1 VPVTVVI
8 AAHNEGH
15 QVEECVASVPWADEV
30 LVVENDSTDDTL
42 ARARTAGA
50 TAFSHPFTSIGAQ
63 RNAAIAR
70 AAHDWILVVDADER
84 GTPALG
90 AAVAGV
96 IRSGGNEAWRIP
108 RRNVF
113 LGREIRHGGWERDR
127 PVRLFRSHLRY
138 DERPVHEHVVT
149 TGEPGVLAES
159 LWHRP
164 YESLDRYFAK
174 LARYS
179 RDWARQNHARG
190 RRASILTLLVRPP
203 ARVFS
208 TLVLRGGWRD
218 GGPGVVLAVLA
229 GVSVAA
235 KYAHLW
241 ALEHQEPEEGP
252 WRAG

>member
-1 VPVTVVI
+1 
-8 AAHNEGH
+8 
-15 QVEECVASVPWADEV
+15 
-30 LVVENDSTDDTL
+30 
-42 ARARTAGA
+42 
-50 TAFSHPFTSIGAQ
+50 
-63 RNAAIAR
+63 
-70 AAHDWILVVDADER
+70 
-84 GTPALG
+84 
-90 AAVAGV
+90 
-96 IRSGGNEAWRIP
+96 
-108 RRNVF
+108 
-113 LGREIRHGGWERDR
+113 
-127 PVRLFRSHLRY
+127 VRLFRSHLRY

-164 YESLDRYFAK
+164 YASLDQYFSK

-179 RDWARQNHARG
+179 RDWARQHHARG

-208 TLVLRGGWRD
+208 TLVLRSGWRD
-218 GGPGVVLAVLA
+218 GGRGVVLAVLA

-241 ALEHQEPEEGP
+241 VLGHREPEEGP